1 MAVLR
6 NQLPRK
12 GKVAPSV
19 RNALNARNV
28 VSVLLA
34 KTVVVTVLL
43 VVMTAKIVVLVVVEI
58 ANEVTE
64 IGIADQLLVKTVA
77 VIATSVIVPQLR
89 TVTAAVIEIADQ
101 LLVKI
106 VVAIAMSVIVG
117 RLPIAVHLR
126 IADLIA
132 IVVVTGTNVVT
143 VAVIAMNA
151 VTGDVTAAT
160 ASGLLSLRELNGKRL
175 ANARRFSLGSQLLA
189 VIRFVLGRQPRMGLA

>member
-58 ANEVTE
+58 ANEVTG

-106 VVAIAMSVIVG
+106 VVAIAMSVIVD